1 MEQVI
6 SILKK
11 LFKDISSTLNISTDL
26 LLYIGLGV
34 LVVLLIIIMI
44 AKKRPPKEK
53 KTKKVKEQTQK
64 KNTGFWEVGPEP
76 VIVYGRDKKR
86 EEAPPEMELELRLDP
101 NPTPSAEPQP
111 LPELETQPAPKF
123 DFTPE
128 LEPQPSPEFS
138 FSPEPE
144 IQPESKFEFTPS
156 IAPQVQP
163 DLPPEPEPL
172 PVSTPK
178 PASID
183 LSQPSTYSSPFQKYM
198 SAEPGKE
205 EVAATFKP
213 SLTQDPLPQLESD
226 FASEILLLFSKQGFT
241 IEKVVYHGTYGADF
255 IVSTKG
261 IKTYVQVKDWKKK
274 ATPRTVQEARYYS
287 NTNNCHNTILV
298 PLAGYTSAAT
308 REAGQRAVI
317 LWNAKTIKKLRNG
330 ENTLEELIVAS
341 SF

>member
-11 LFKDISSTLNISTDL
+11 LFQDISSTINISTDL
-26 LLYIGLGV
+26 LLYISLGV
-34 LVVLLIIIMI
+34 LVLLLIIIMI

-53 KTKKVKEQTQK
+53 KIKKVKEQGQK

-76 VIVYGRDKKR
+76 VIVYGRDKKK
-86 EEAPPEMELELRLDP
+86 EEAQPEEELELRLDL

-111 LPELETQPAPKF
+111 LPEPEPQPAPKF

-128 LEPQPSPEFS
+128 PEPQSSEFS
-138 FSPEPE
+138 FIPKPEIPPEP
-144 IQPESKFEFTPS
+144 KFEFTPG
-156 IAPQVQP
+156 IAPQAQP

-178 PASID
+178 PAFIN
-183 LSQPSTYSSPFQKYM
+183 LSQPTTYSSPFQQYM
-198 SAEPGKE
+198 NAEPGKE

-213 SLTQDPLPQLESD
+213 TLTQDPLPQLESD

-255 IVSTKG
+255 IVTTKG
-261 IKTYVQVKDWKKK
+261 VKTYVQVKDWKKK

-308 REAGQRAVI
+308 REAGQRAVL

-330 ENTLEELIVAS
+330 ENTLEELIAAS